1 MNREQRKRITQNIT
15 NLKER
20 LVDLDPII
28 DRLIEKDV
36 FTLEHRERI
45 DHVSPATPQKKFNEF
60 IQLLLASPEPNTYFV
75 FLEALTEERHH
86 YMAERLQNTV
96 ISGTSPV
103 RHSSSYSRERARS
116 RVTSAMSNRAY
127 DHSGASGPVGMGYG
141 GAPGME
147 QIMSRILTEFGGKLN
162 TSISSSIQKMR
173 MEDKHEMEKRMD
185 EKLASFKKEWDGEKS
200 SLLKMNESAISNL
213 QASVEKLRRSN
224 DEYNRL
230 SEKYDKLKE
239 MQKEMRERENDRWQ
253 RLSQANVERAQLR
266 VTNEDL
272 KTQVQQL
279 QEKVATLE
287 CENTRLKEKDCQSMI
302 DLEHLAIENKTL
314 MQELEEKDKE
324 RLELKKEVEMAYSRI
339 SDVVKFQREKS
350 ELDDVTYKS
359 ALEKQSEKLNEIFEV
374 VNSLN
379 SKERPRVSSRG
390 LYIGGNGITKTPLK
404 PSEKKSV

>member
-1 MNREQRKRITQNIT
+1 
-15 NLKER
+15 
-20 LVDLDPII
+20 
-28 DRLIEKDV
+28 
-36 FTLEHRERI
+36 
-45 DHVSPATPQKKFNEF
+45 
-60 IQLLLASPEPNTYFV
+60 
-75 FLEALTEERHH
+75 
-86 YMAERLQNTV
+86 
-96 ISGTSPV
+96 
-103 RHSSSYSRERARS
+103 
-116 RVTSAMSNRAY
+116 
-127 DHSGASGPVGMGYG
+127 
-141 GAPGME
+141 ME

-173 MEDKHEMEKRMD
+173 IEDKHEMEKRMD

-287 CENTRLKEKDCQSMI
+287 SENTRLKEKDCQSII

-404 PSEKKSV
+404 PSEKKGV

>member
-36 FTLEHRERI
+36 FSLEHREKI
-45 DHVSPATPQKKFNEF
+45 EHVSPATPQKKFNEF

-103 RHSSSYSRERARS
+103 RHSSSYSRDRARS
-116 RVTSAMSNRAY
+116 RGTSAMSNRSY
-127 DHSGASGPVGMGYG
+127 DHSGASGPVGVSYG
-141 GAPGME
+141 GAPAME
-147 QIMSRILTEFGGKLN
+147 ITMSRLLTEFSGKLSSN
-162 TSISSSIQKMR
+162 ISSSLQKMR
-173 MEDKHEMEKRMD
+173 AEDKQEMEKRMD
-185 EKLASFKKEWDGEKS
+185 DKLASFKKEWNEEKS
-200 SLLKMNESAISNL
+200 SLLRMNESAITNL

-224 DEYNRL
+224 EEYNRL

-239 MQKEMRERENDRWQ
+239 MQKEMRERENERWQ
-253 RLSQANVERAQLR
+253 RLSQANAERAQLKIA
-266 VTNEDL
+266 NDDL
-272 KTQVQQL
+272 KTQIQKL

-287 CENTRLKEKDCQSMI
+287 CENSRLKEKDCQSQI

-324 RLELKKEVEMAYSRI
+324 RLALKKEVEMAYSRI

-374 VNSLN
+374 VNNLN
-379 SKERPRVSSRG
+379 SKERPRLASRN
-390 LYIGGNGITKTPLK
+390 LYIGGSGIVPKTPNK
-404 PSEKKSV
+404 QGDKK